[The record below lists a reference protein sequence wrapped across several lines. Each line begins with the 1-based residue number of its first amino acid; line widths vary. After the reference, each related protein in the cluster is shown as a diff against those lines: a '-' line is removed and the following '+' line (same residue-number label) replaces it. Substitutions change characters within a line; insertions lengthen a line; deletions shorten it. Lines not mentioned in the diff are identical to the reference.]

1 MLPPPPPIDVRK
13 TCLLPRGEREKV
25 SERERPLG
33 QDSVTPPPTPTHTH
47 TQQRE
52 GRRLKSEAELEEL
65 CGERIG
71 RGL

>member
-33 QDSVTPPPTPTHTH
+33 QESVTPPHPNTHTH
-47 TQQRE
+47 TAKRRE
-52 GRRLKSEAELEEL
+52 KA
-65 CGERIG
+65 
-71 RGL
+71 